1 MAHLSSGVN
10 KDFKQRKE
18 HVLKRLSNMRTDRF
32 QNIRVQFDQDSCV
45 ICLEQFEP
53 DSEVCITN
61 E

>member
-1 MAHLSSGVN
+1 MAHLSSSAD
-10 KDFKQRKE
+10 KDFQQRKD
-18 HVLKRLSNMRTDRF
+18 HVLKCLSNMRIDRF

>member
-1 MAHLSSGVN
+1 MARLSSSAD
-10 KDFKQRKE
+10 KDFQQRKE
-18 HVLKRLSNMRTDRF
+18 HVLKCLSNMRTDRF